1 MNDDDED
8 FEHEDDEHEDDE
20 ELIYDVDDE
29 TRQLIELACNLIS
42 NLASLQLDP
51 ESRENLIIIADNL
64 ASRFA
69 LDSLE
74 VEEQVHETEDGP
86 EVIYKPKGGIFDE
99 EDAEGS

>member
-8 FEHEDDEHEDDE
+8 FEHEDEDDE

-51 ESRENLIIIADNL
+51 DSRENLIIIADTL

-74 VEEQVHETEDGP
+74 VEEQVHETDDGP

-99 EDAEGS
+99 EDPEGS